1 MVDNDFHLE
10 NSFLDNRN
18 NQEIYCLMVI
28 HSVFQSVH
36 LGNLVKSCNER
47 DYITNYI
54 LYILLLG
61 SDHKL

>member
-28 HSVFQSVH
+28 HSLFQSVH

-54 LYILLLG
+54 LYI
-61 SDHKL
+61 